1 MSVGLE
7 VIRQGGGLPGAVQRR
22 DVAVLAI
29 CTVSWVLLV
38 VRRSDVVV
46 VGVAVWW

>member
-7 VIRQGGGLPGAVQRR
+7 VIRQGVGLPGAVQHC

-29 CTVSWVLLV
+29 RAVSWVLLV
-38 VRRSDVVV
+38 VRHSDVAV
-46 VGVAVWW
+46 VGITVWW